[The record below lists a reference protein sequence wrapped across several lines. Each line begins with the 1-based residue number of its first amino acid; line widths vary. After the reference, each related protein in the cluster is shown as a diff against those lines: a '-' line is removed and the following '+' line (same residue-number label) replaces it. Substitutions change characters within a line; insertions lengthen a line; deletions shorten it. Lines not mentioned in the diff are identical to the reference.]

1 MAIVF
6 DSDAG
11 TITGLS
17 VGGLPDG
24 IVDAGT
30 LATNSVDSAELIA
43 GAVDD
48 AHMTTLAA
56 SKLTGALPAISG
68 ASLTGL
74 TSSQMP
80 AGSILEVK
88 TESIVSGYDMSTA
101 ANIALGSGVTFSS
114 VGAGESI
121 LAVVLG
127 GGLTLHRGN
136 NNTDG
141 IATLEIGGTK
151 TYGGKNYAG
160 MSGDYDWY
168 AGGVCQARKYY
179 SSSGSNILVRAYG
192 HKNAG
197 TYTSWNA
204 AAGFSIQLVAYRI
217 KGDIT

>member
-141 IATLEIGGTK
+141 IATLEG
-151 TYGGKNYAG
+151 
-160 MSGDYDWY
+160 
-168 AGGVCQARKYY
+168 
-179 SSSGSNILVRAYG
+179 
-192 HKNAG
+192 
-197 TYTSWNA
+197 
-204 AAGFSIQLVAYRI
+204 
-217 KGDIT
+217 